1 MDPPPPSS
9 SAYTSFPILAITILG
24 ILTTSILL
32 LSYYLFL
39 TRCRLS
45 SAAPLRRAPP
55 ALPHPAAEPRGLD
68 PYVISILPIVKF
80 APPSAATVQDQCAI
94 CLAELRGD
102 DALKLLPAC
111 SHAFH
116 IDCADTWLQSS
127 TSCPLCRTNVTPPF
141 KLPTGRG
148 LHRDQDHAQGKSRN
162 KNIIGGSMGDECI
175 DVAREKDE
183 SFYVQPMRRSLSMD
197 SSSDRQLILSVREM
211 LKEKQFSPCEG
222 SSSGGGGDGGGG
234 GRVRRPFFSFGS
246 GRSSR
251 SAVLPLISSS

>member
-1 MDPPPPSS
+1 MPS
-9 SAYTSFPILAITILG
+9 L
-24 ILTTSILL
+24 
-32 LSYYLFL
+32 
-39 TRCRLS
+39 
-45 SAAPLRRAPP
+45 LRRPAPP

-68 PYVISILPIVKF
+68 PYVISILPVVKF

-127 TSCPLCRTNVTPPF
+127 TSCPLCRTNVTAPF
-141 KLPTGRG
+141 KHPTGRR
-148 LHRDQDHAQGKSRN
+148 LHRHQDHAQGKSRS

-183 SFYVQPMRRSLSMD
+183 SFCVQPMRRSLSMD

-222 SSSGGGGDGGGG
+222 VVAAAAAAAAAVGFG
-234 GRVRRPFFSFGS
+234 GRSFPSAAVGARGALFSPS
-246 GRSSR
+246 
-251 SAVLPLISSS
+251 ISSS

>member
-9 SAYTSFPILAITILG
+9 SSSSSSSYTSFPILAITILG
-24 ILTTSILL
+24 ILTTSIVL
-32 LSYYLFL
+32 LSYYLFV

-45 SAAPLRRAPP
+45 SAAPLRR

-127 TSCPLCRTNVTPPF
+127 TSCPLCRTNVTAPF
-141 KLPTGRG
+141 KHPTGRR
-148 LHRDQDHAQGKSRN
+148 LHRHQDHAQGKSRN

-175 DVAREKDE
+175 DVPREKDE
-183 SFYVQPMRRSLSMD
+183 SFCVQHMRRSLSMD
-197 SSSDRQLILSVREM
+197 SSGDRQLILSVREM
-211 LKEKQFSPCEG
+211 LKEKQFSPSEG
-222 SSSGGGGDGGGG
+222 SSSGGGG

-251 SAVLPLISSS
+251 SAVLPVNIV